1 MQTSQMKIMRM
12 PQMKL
17 EVMQMSQIKV
27 KNILNHYQLILGSV
41 ILKKMLTLKHL
52 LIMLLRVMRL
62 SLSVLSQVQRLIKS
76 RVGI

>member
-1 MQTSQMKIMRM
+1 
-12 PQMKL
+12 MKL